1 MIELILWSL
10 VLLIVQLMTPAV
22 LALMGGQVSVAY
34 LLSARDES
42 PQTSDM
48 VLRAQR
54 AAANLLETLPAFL
67 VLAILSIMNSTDV
80 ILLAQAWLGLRVLF
94 FGLYL
99 TGVAYVRTL
108 VWIGALGCLIGM
120 ALPLLSGG

>member
-80 ILLAQAWLGLRVLF
+80 ILLAQAWLGLRVVF

-99 TGVAYVRTL
+99 TGVAYIRTL

>member
-42 PQTSDM
+42 PQTSDT

-80 ILLAQAWLGLRVLF
+80 ILLAQAWLGLRVVF
-94 FGLYL
+94 FALYL